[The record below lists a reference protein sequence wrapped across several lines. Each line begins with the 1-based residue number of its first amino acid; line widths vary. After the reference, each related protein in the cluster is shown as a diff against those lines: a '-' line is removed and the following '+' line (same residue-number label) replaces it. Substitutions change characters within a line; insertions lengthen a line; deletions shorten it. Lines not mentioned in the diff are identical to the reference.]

1 MTTEELLQPRYK
13 VIADFPQWSVFTHK
27 LGDILE
33 LRGVH
38 FVGKGTSRSINE
50 KDIDKYPSVLRKLQW
65 WEERNEEE
73 LSKIK
78 YAKTLAGNS
87 VRTVLRFELSWDKI
101 ILDGGKVR
109 SIKNWLPATKEE
121 YELKKPLIEIRSHN

>member
-1 MTTEELLQPRYK
+1 
-13 VIADFPQWSVFTHK
+13 VF
-27 LGDILE
+27 IS
-33 LRGVH
+33 
-38 FVGKGTSRSINE
+38 VGKGTSRSINE

-87 VRTVLRFELSWDKI
+87 VRAVLRFELSY
-101 ILDGGKVR
+101 LTVARYG
-109 SIKNWLPATKEE
+109 L
-121 YELKKPLIEIRSHN
+121 